1 VWEVSVWDPSQ
12 ISLHLLAIF
21 SPVHVAIYFLSLPIA
36 SDLSVTGYG
45 HSASPAAVY
54 FTVILTQ
61 LLLSIQ
67 IIALKS
73 WFLQQQYDHRL
84 IHKEVLHEYDQ
95 KYVHPRLN
103 VIKRDVAV
111 QCGGDEMEQDD
122 VQAYTPQ
129 FNRAGFR
136 IFANPNY
143 RDLTAMNPNPAQQQQ
158 QRFARNQAYYPATPF
173 ASPAPGS
180 SAMGFSEG
188 RSTGRRSMATSTSE
202 AEFPSKAYS
211 DRRETFAGEHAGYDR
226 PFWPRMGTD
235 GLVDWSRA
243 NSRSLSPSKARTPL
257 KGSTIRGSS
266 YAESLWTQL
275 GTPVAKRRFA

>member
-36 SDLSVTGYG
+36 SDLLVTGYG
-45 HSASPAAVY
+45 HSTSPAAVY
-54 FTVILTQ
+54 FTVVLTQ

-67 IIALKS
+67 IITLKS

-111 QCGGDEMEQDD
+111 QCGGDELEQND

-136 IFANPNY
+136 TFANPNY
-143 RDLTAMNPNPAQQQQ
+143 RDLTVMNPNPAQQQQ
-158 QRFARNQAYYPATPF
+158 QRFAKSQTYYPRTPY
-173 ASPAPGS
+173 ASPAPGP
-180 SAMGFSEG
+180 SAMRFSEG
-188 RSTGRRSMATSTSE
+188 RSTGKHSVATSTSE

-211 DRRETFAGEHAGYDR
+211 NRRGTFAGEYPVYDQPLR
-226 PFWPRMGTD
+226 PRMGTEA
-235 GLVDWSRA
+235 LVDWSRA

-266 YAESLWTQL
+266 YAESLGTQL
-275 GTPVAKRRFA
+275 GTPVAKRRIA